1 MLGWNLRKGKACC
14 ILGCSDSVMTG
25 VRVRE
30 IKEMLVGTGI
40 EGCDVLPTGCPGQ
53 AGATIR

>member
-40 EGCDVLPTGCPGQ
+40 EGCDVLPTGCPGKPVQ
-53 AGATIR
+53 R